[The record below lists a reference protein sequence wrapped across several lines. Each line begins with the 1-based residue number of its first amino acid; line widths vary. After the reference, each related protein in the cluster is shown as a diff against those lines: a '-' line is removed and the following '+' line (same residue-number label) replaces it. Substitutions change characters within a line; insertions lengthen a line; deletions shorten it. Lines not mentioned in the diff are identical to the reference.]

1 MADTFDP
8 DAYLAEEN
16 FDPDAYLN
24 DDTEAPLDE
33 SMGQAQ
39 AALQGVSQGATF
51 GFGDEIAGGFE
62 AAGRALGLEGVGGPI
77 TDIGIAGDE
86 WDPTLSKEQ
95 LLQSY
100 RKGLEAERGR
110 NVQAQEEHPGTYM
123 SGTLAGGVAGPGKFA
138 KAYKYAKGLG
148 TVGKAAV
155 TGGIGAGTGAV
166 AGFGMGEG
174 GIENRIESSK
184 EGATIGAVTGP
195 LVPLV
200 GSGIKAA
207 KGVGSKIKSIPVIE
221 DMIESFKR
229 GKKGEVLATSAGRR
243 EAADLVSKKGGELF
257 EDIKGLQDKVGGG
270 IQKEIQKATESGA
283 KVDLTDEIKEATK
296 QLKEIK
302 THGTL
307 ETSSYA
313 SGIEAEIN
321 KLKGP
326 KAKDI
331 FAGIAKKDLPEG
343 LVLPKESAKKVLV
356 TPEQA
361 REFELAIKAFRPQ
374 FGMSPLVTKPA
385 GTARELYKGVGEK
398 LADIT
403 EGMPELK
410 KNYGLIKNTLSRLK
424 VNEKNL
430 PEQTKDKIT
439 KVLSKLEGE
448 NLTGDEARRI
458 VTDVVENVR
467 QISPN
472 IAAKYEKDLVDV
484 VSRLDLSE
492 KIIKGGST
500 FTLLGTPRAVATAGS
515 NVSGLAMNKLM
526 NAPPE
531 TIQNIAGN
539 LARMGSKGISLSG
552 KLMKAADSPEGLKGL
567 VIGTLNDP
575 VNAKLIE
582 EASKANQTESVVK
595 EAPYKTH
602 QRAFKSAEKAS
613 PEELSSQA
621 QSIREEYGE
630 QGDKLATL
638 LDNMSQKDIKGRRA
652 AMFHILQNPQYRRMM
667 KLVK

>member
-8 DAYLAEEN
+8 DAYLAEDD

-24 DDTEAPLDE
+24 EGGPQEE

-62 AAGRALGLEGVGGPI
+62 AAGRAIGLEGVGGPV
-77 TDIGIAGDE
+77 TDISVAGDE
-86 WDPTLSKEQ
+86 WDPTLDKEK

-100 RKGLEAERGR
+100 REGLEAERGR
-110 NVQAQEEHPGTYM
+110 NTQASEEHPGTYM
-123 SGTLAGGVAGPGKFA
+123 GGTLAGGVAGPGKFA

-148 TVGKAAV
+148 TAGKVAV
-155 TGGIGAGTGAV
+155 TSGIGAGTGAI

-174 GIENRIESSK
+174 GVGDRLESAG
-184 EGATIGAVTGP
+184 EGAAIGAATGP
-195 LVPLV
+195 LIPLAT
-200 GSGIKAA
+200 SGIKAV
-207 KGVGSKIKSIPVIE
+207 KGVGSKIKSVPIIE

-270 IQKEIQKATESGA
+270 MQKEIQRATESGA
-283 KVDLTDEIKEATK
+283 KVDLTDEISEAMK
-296 QLKEIK
+296 QLKSIK
-302 THGTL
+302 KHGTI
-307 ETSSYA
+307 ETGSYA

-321 KLKGP
+321 KLKGT
-326 KAKDI
+326 KVNDM
-331 FAGIAKKDLPEG
+331 FSGFAKKDLPEG
-343 LVLPKESAKKVLV
+343 LVLPKETAKKVMV

-361 REFELAIKAFRPQ
+361 RDFELAIKAYRPQ
-374 FGMSPLVTKPA
+374 FGMSPLVVKPA

-398 LADIT
+398 LGDIT

-410 KNYGLIKNTLSRLK
+410 KQYGLIKNTLDRLK

-472 IAAKYEKDLVDV
+472 IAAKYEKELVDV
-484 VSRLDLSE
+484 VGRLDLSE

-515 NVSGLAMNKLM
+515 NVSGLAANKLM

-531 TIQNIAGN
+531 FIKTVAGN
-539 LARMGSKGISLSG
+539 LAKMGSEGMVLSG
-552 KLMKAADSPEGLKGL
+552 KLLKSMDSPGGVKGL
-567 VIGTLNDP
+567 VMKTLNEP
-575 VNAKLIE
+575 ANVKLIE
-582 EASKANQTESVVK
+582 DASKVDQNKIDAK

-602 QRAFKSAEKAS
+602 QRAFKHAEKAS
-613 PEELSSQA
+613 PEELTAQA

-630 QGDKLATL
+630 EGDKLSTL
-638 LDNMSQKDIKGRRA
+638 IDNMSQKDVKGRRA